1 MAPRTPRSPS
11 QGSIT
16 LKDVT
21 VDFTQEEWVLL
32 DHSQQGLYLEV
43 MLENVQNLHSVG
55 LLVPREKFISCFQQ
69 RETPC
74 LLEQECPRSPYPGAK
89 SNFEVKEMFEKL
101 RHCVEVYGPQRF
113 MTEVSCDFILREIC
127 DSNMKIRWS
136 IIFNEQMRKE
146 KPRDRDREKEWK
158 RPSLPQG
165 AVSWK
170 LIPSPC

>member
-74 LLEQECPRSPYPGAK
+74 LLEQECPRSPYPDFGPSQGIFFHVILLNGAD
-89 SNFEVKEMFEKL
+89 NADM
-101 RHCVEVYGPQRF
+101 C
-113 MTEVSCDFILREIC
+113 
-127 DSNMKIRWS
+127 
-136 IIFNEQMRKE
+136 
-146 KPRDRDREKEWK
+146 
-158 RPSLPQG
+158 
-165 AVSWK
+165 
-170 LIPSPC
+170 

>member
-74 LLEQECPRSPYPGAK
+74 LLEQECPRSPYPGIFRRRGGWQQLA
-89 SNFEVKEMFEKL
+89 ERL
-101 RHCVEVYGPQRF
+101 G
-113 MTEVSCDFILREIC
+113 ILLWQQLSSGFGKYMEHYL
-127 DSNMKIRWS
+127 
-136 IIFNEQMRKE
+136 Q
-146 KPRDRDREKEWK
+146 
-158 RPSLPQG
+158 
-165 AVSWK
+165 
-170 LIPSPC
+170 

>member
-127 DSNMKIRWS
+127 DSNMK
-136 IIFNEQMRKE
+136 EP
-146 KPRDRDREKEWK
+146 PRTQELL
-158 RPSLPQG
+158 SGPQN
-165 AVSWK
+165 SR
-170 LIPSPC
+170 